1 MKQKADA
8 RAGMTPPGLV
18 NTGNTDYM
26 NSVLECL
33 ANMQPLTEFLESDDF
48 SSILLLNEANKDGSG
63 GKVARAF

>member
-1 MKQKADA
+1 MKQNADA

-48 SSILLLNEANKDGSG
+48 SSILLLN
-63 GKVARAF
+63 